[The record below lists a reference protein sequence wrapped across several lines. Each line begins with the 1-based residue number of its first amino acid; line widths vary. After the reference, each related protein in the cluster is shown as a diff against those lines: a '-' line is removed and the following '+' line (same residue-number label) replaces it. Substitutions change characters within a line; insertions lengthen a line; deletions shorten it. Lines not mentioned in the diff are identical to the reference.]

1 MYKIYLSVHHV
12 TVTHG
17 NLQIIFSLMNGNI
30 LNRRKYIGIE
40 KVDFFERCNPFQTIS
55 PDIGT
60 KTQFERRVYD
70 YLKNP
75 TNKEFEVNLFKYID
89 DLNELTQ

>member
-1 MYKIYLSVHHV
+1 MYKVYLSVFYV
-12 TVTHG
+12 TVTYDIF
-17 NLQIIFSLMNGNI
+17 QIVFELIDGEI
-30 LNRRKYIGIE
+30 LNRRKYHGIE